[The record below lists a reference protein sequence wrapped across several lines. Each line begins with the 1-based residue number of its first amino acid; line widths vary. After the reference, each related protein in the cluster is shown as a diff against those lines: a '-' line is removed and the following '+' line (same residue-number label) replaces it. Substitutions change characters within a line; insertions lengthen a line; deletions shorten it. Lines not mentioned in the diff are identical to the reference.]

1 VVGNIVARPRGGRRL
16 GGGANWQRFSVV
28 TVYSTPRCGG
38 MTRDDDRRW
47 GKHCIAYA
55 TILYANNGGGDHS
68 VVGSSRGAREL
79 RRHFSVVEVSG
90 RNSNRLKIG
99 YSYSVYRRMRHR
111 TARLWLTEAAD
122 SCACGEMERRHR
134 ACTLCSGE
142 RME

>member
-55 TILYANNGGGDHS
+55 TILYANNGGGDQF
-68 VVGSSRGAREL
+68 GGGELAR
-79 RRHFSVVEVSG
+79 RQR
-90 RNSNRLKIG
+90 I
-99 YSYSVYRRMRHR
+99 
-111 TARLWLTEAAD
+111 EAALFGGR
-122 SCACGEMERRHR
+122 SFWKK
-134 ACTLCSGE
+134 
-142 RME
+142 